1 MWASRP
7 RITEFYMIADEYTE
21 DISVFF
27 RHNPERRWCLVQT
40 RPRNEKCA
48 ERHLAGAGIIVY
60 LPLIT
65 KIEIHNR
72 ARRETRLPMFP
83 GYVFAC
89 SNLEEE
95 TRIRRS
101 KVVWNLKKLSE
112 LEEESLIRDLKI
124 VRMCEMQSTEHKLV
138 VNPGLHEGD
147 TVQVKSGAFKGQ
159 DAIVVRRVDELSV
172 IINLYFFGRHVDMKW
187 DADDLAY

>member
-1 MWASRP
+1 MWASRAQ
-7 RITEFYMIADEYTE
+7 ITEHYMITGESTE
-21 DISVFF
+21 DISMFF
-27 RHNPERRWCLVQT
+27 RHVPEKRWCLVQT
-40 RPRNEKCA
+40 RPRNEKGA
-48 ERHLAGAGIIVY
+48 KRYLAGDGIIVY

-72 ARRETRLPMFP
+72 SKRETHLPMFP

-95 TRIRRS
+95 TLIRRN

-124 VRMCEMQSTEHKLV
+124 VRMCEVQSTKHKLV

-147 TVQVKSGAFKGQ
+147 TVRIRSGAFKDQ

-172 IINLYFFGRHVDMKW
+172 IINLYFFGRHVDMRW
-187 DADDLAY
+187 NADDLVC